1 VKLPIITLDFE
12 TFYSDEYSLRKMTP
26 LEYICDARFETIGAS
41 FRKDEVTLPYSESV
55 KTFGAKSVWLN
66 GPDLPRLFARVD
78 WSKTAL
84 MSHNVAFDGAILA
97 WRYGIVPALYIDTLG
112 MSRAAAPHAGR
123 ASLDAML
130 KYLNAPPKGD
140 AIHNAKGW
148 RLADFMAN
156 PAFFDGYKTYAN
168 RDCDGC
174 FWIFEALAHYFSG
187 VSSVSSFH
195 KNEEF
200 LLMDMVARMTM
211 LPQFSTNR
219 NVLYAHLK
227 DVVARKEKLIDRMR
241 DSGLLDEKDARK
253 TFQSNEA
260 FANMLRALGVD
271 PPTKISPT
279 TGKETYAF
287 SKQDKDFTDLL
298 EYEDDLVQAAVA
310 ARLGVKSTLEETR
323 SQRFIDISMAQWP
336 YESDKTIDP
345 ALAKGADIIPARMPF
360 PLKYSGAHT
369 HRLSGDWSL
378 NLQNLG
384 RKSRLRESIIA
395 PPGHEVVSA
404 DASQIEARVVSW
416 LAGCTELVEA
426 FASKEDVYST
436 LASSVY
442 DFPVNK
448 HDHPGERFVGKTCLS
463 AGTRVLTR
471 RGWIPII
478 HVRLNDQLWDGEE
491 WVDHDGVCFMGVK
504 PTISLSGLELTP
516 DHEILTGGSRWESA
530 RSVLMNASAFAS
542 ALSLGSLP
550 SSDMKNGFLQQEN
563 YGDGLPC
570 ADVRAAGPS
579 DHMQQVVFA
588 LEGQPRVTPALSERR
603 QKNGGGSTK
612 PLYQTTRNEVGYSTA
627 CHPRSIGATTQE
639 TGLTGTMESVGFL
652 CGQRGE
658 EVIQSFSVTCRLYL
672 DGMNHREKWTES
684 TTTKDTNPEIYDLRQ
699 DQRTVQTGETSQF
712 SKPVFDVLNSGS
724 RNRFTVW
731 TNDGPIIVHNCVLGL
746 GFGMGVPKFKETCR
760 VQGRAQGLPS
770 EMYTLTPELAQRAV
784 SIYRS
789 RYKEIPAYWR
799 LQETAIEHLAMRQSM
814 QMGVLYVDGPSQSII
829 LPNGMRL
836 WYTNMRKTIVQ
847 RPGEQARAQWVFDY
861 GNRTKYT
868 FGGKQTENCVQAV
881 ARIITM
887 NAATRI
893 RRYGRIGSWRPKNL
907 AGQIHDQLIYVAPKE
922 YAKGLLAL
930 VIEEMSK
937 PLDWFS
943 TLPLAAEGG
952 IGPNLLDIKEIKQVK

>member
-1 VKLPIITLDFE
+1 MKLPIITLDFE

-66 GPDLPRLFARVD
+66 APDLPRLFARVD

-123 ASLDAML
+123 ASLDAVL

-200 LLMDMVARMTM
+200 LLMDTVARMTM
-211 LPQFSTNR
+211 LPQLSANR
-219 NVLYAHLK
+219 NVLHAHLK

-260 FANMLRALGVD
+260 FANMLRVLGVD

-323 SQRFIDISMAQWP
+323 SQRFIDISVAQWP

-416 LAGCTELVEA
+416 LAGCTELVQA
-426 FASKEDVYST
+426 FASEEDVYST
-436 LASSVY
+436 FASSVY

-448 HDHPGERFVGKTCLS
+448 HDHPGARFTGKT
-463 AGTRVLTR
+463 A
-471 RGWIPII
+471 
-478 HVRLNDQLWDGEE
+478 
-491 WVDHDGVCFMGVK
+491 
-504 PTISLSGLELTP
+504 
-516 DHEILTGGSRWESA
+516 
-530 RSVLMNASAFAS
+530 
-542 ALSLGSLP
+542 
-550 SSDMKNGFLQQEN
+550 
-563 YGDGLPC
+563 
-570 ADVRAAGPS
+570 
-579 DHMQQVVFA
+579 
-588 LEGQPRVTPALSERR
+588 
-603 QKNGGGSTK
+603 
-612 PLYQTTRNEVGYSTA
+612 
-627 CHPRSIGATTQE
+627 
-639 TGLTGTMESVGFL
+639 
-652 CGQRGE
+652 
-658 EVIQSFSVTCRLYL
+658 
-672 DGMNHREKWTES
+672 
-684 TTTKDTNPEIYDLRQ
+684 
-699 DQRTVQTGETSQF
+699 
-712 SKPVFDVLNSGS
+712 
-724 RNRFTVW
+724 
-731 TNDGPIIVHNCVLGL
+731 VLGL
-746 GFGMGVPKFKETCR
+746 GFSMGITKFKETCR
-760 VQGRAQGLPS
+760 VQGRAQGLPP
-770 EMYTLTPELAQRAV
+770 EMYTIDIELAERTV
-784 SIYRS
+784 KTYRS

-922 YAKGLLAL
+922 YAKDLLAL

-952 IGPNLLDIKEIKQVK
+952 IGNNLLEIK